1 MAEYSPEVAAAVDE
15 LGGVHLPAN
24 IELLEVA
31 GRGSRSIVFK
41 ARFRDEI
48 VALKVYR
55 PDVAQTYREKH
66 DLNIAVFE
74 MSRNRKFRKVAE
86 LFPFSAKPIMVLGHD
101 GKQTLSFM
109 QEFIEG
115 VTLEELGK
123 SQQGLPASVLNVAH
137 AIARYADEAG
147 LEDLDLDYRQVMAR
161 RQKDGQWLP
170 VVYDFNRVPTK
181 LEGRKALL
189 GLFRK
194 AQATSNVD
202 CTEAWA
208 TFSKSCEG

>member
-1 MAEYSPEVAAAVDE
+1 MTAYPPEVAAAAKE
-15 LGGVHLPAN
+15 LGGINLPDT

-31 GRGSRSIVFK
+31 GRGTRSIVFK

-55 PDVAQTYREKH
+55 PDVAQAYREKH

-74 MSRNRKFRKVAE
+74 MSRNRKFRKVPE
-86 LFPFSAKPIMVLGHD
+86 LFPFSAKPVMVLGHD
-101 GKQTLSFM
+101 GKQTLCFM

-123 SQQGLPASVLNVAH
+123 SQGGLPASVLNVAH
-137 AIARYADEAG
+137 SIARYADEAG
-147 LEDLDLDYRQVMAR
+147 LEDLDLDYSNVMAR
-161 RQKDGQWLP
+161 RQDGQWLP
-170 VVYDFNRVPTK
+170 VVHDFNRVPA
-181 LEGRKALL
+181 EQSGRKALL

-194 AQATSNVD
+194 SCGKPNLECV
-202 CTEAWA
+202 EAWA
-208 TFSKSCEG
+208 EFSSRCEG

>member
-1 MAEYSPEVAAAVDE
+1 MAEYPGDVTAATDE
-15 LGGVHLPAN
+15 LGGLRLPDN

-41 ARFRDEI
+41 AHFRGET

-55 PDVAQTYREKH
+55 PDIVQRYRDQY

-74 MSRNRKFRKVAE
+74 MSRNRKFRKVPE

-101 GKQTLSFM
+101 GKQTLCFM
-109 QEFIEG
+109 QEFIDG
-115 VTLEELGK
+115 VSLEELGR
-123 SQQGLPASVLNVAH
+123 SEGGLPPSVLNVAE

-147 LEDLDLDYRQVMAR
+147 LEELDLDYRNVMAR
-161 RQKDGQWLP
+161 KSEGAWLP
-170 VVYDFNRVPTK
+170 VVYDFNHVPA
-181 LEGRKALL
+181 GRGGQKSFL

-194 AQATSNVD
+194 GQARTNLK
-202 CTEAWA
+202 CAEAWSA
-208 TFSKSCEG
+208 YSRQCGG